1 MLSCGKKKSL
11 VHVHVKTK
19 DDSLLENSIISYD
32 NEETS
37 FAKEKKEPPPERKT
51 LNQIPALRLNWWI
64 SVSWI
69 YLDSEHTDI
78 NDKYKDIQ
86 VPLLG

>member
-1 MLSCGKKKSL
+1 MLKGMLSCGKKKSL
-11 VHVHVKTK
+11 VYVHVKTK

-51 LNQIPALRLNWWI
+51 LNQIPALRLN
-64 SVSWI
+64 
-69 YLDSEHTDI
+69 
-78 NDKYKDIQ
+78 
-86 VPLLG
+86 